1 MERRSGSNP
10 EVESIVAELRTLLD
24 KMAERA
30 RVMIAR
36 EMVLA
41 GPGIA

>member
-1 MERRSGSNP
+1 MNP
-10 EVESIVAELRTLLD
+10 EVESIVAELRPLLD
-24 KMAERA
+24 RMAERA

-36 EMVLA
+36 EMVMS